1 MTQNTTF
8 KGNKNNNQKRKL
20 PYIKARIDKLV
31 DVDDCNTKA
40 FASVTV
46 SGAVA
51 IHGIRVM
58 NSKKGLFVAMP
69 ASNYVDENGET
80 KFSEIAH
87 PISKESTFNNTIVTI
102 SDTQGNA
109 ISWASA
115 GELGFRGSRKST
127 PFAAQSAAE
136 TAAKVAMEHGMKSV
150 EVYVKGPGAGREAAI
165 RALQTAGLEVS
176 MIKDV
181 TPIPHNGCRPPK
193 RRRV

>member
-1 MTQNTTF
+1 MAQNTNF
-8 KGNKNNNQKRKL
+8 KVNKYNNQKRKL

-58 NSKKGLFVAMP
+58 NSRKRLFVAMP

-87 PISKESTFNNTIVTI
+87 PISKEI
-102 SDTQGNA
+102 
-109 ISWASA
+109 
-115 GELGFRGSRKST
+115 
-127 PFAAQSAAE
+127 
-136 TAAKVAMEHGMKSV
+136 
-150 EVYVKGPGAGREAAI
+150 GRAH
-165 RALQTAGLEVS
+165 V
-176 MIKDV
+176 
-181 TPIPHNGCRPPK
+181 
-193 RRRV
+193 